1 MARKLRTGFTTGTA
15 AAAAAKGA
23 LLSLFKGRRPGEV
36 SVVLLTG
43 DTITIPIH
51 SCRVDDDRNA
61 SCTVIKD
68 AGDDPDITN
77 GAEIGANV
85 SLLNKMETDPV
96 HIFGGEGVGQITKPG
111 LEVSPGESAI
121 NPGPRKMITQSVKS
135 VLKDFK
141 KNTAVS
147 VEIFVP
153 EGRKLSEKTLNA
165 RLGIIGGISILGTT
179 GLVKPLSHEAYI
191 ATVQSAM
198 SVARAQGI
206 ERIVLTTGRRSERF
220 SQTLWPHL
228 PIESFVQIGDFFKR
242 SLEIASSKRFESIR
256 IAVFFGKAIK
266 MAQGVPHTHAAS
278 ATLTLKQLGEWTKKI
293 TEDSLFA
300 ENICDA
306 NTARQAF
313 YLLIDRHPGVIAHVG
328 RRIVRAARSFINT
341 DARIHAVIFDYN
353 GGVVFD
359 SAQNDH
365 TGLVLEETS
374 E

>member
-23 LLSLFKGRRPGEV
+23 LLSLFKGHRPDAV

-51 SCRVDDDRNA
+51 SCRVDDARNA

-85 SLLNKMETDPV
+85 SLLDKKETDQIQ
-96 HIFGGEGVGQITKPG
+96 IFGGEGVGHITKPG
-111 LEVSPGESAI
+111 LEVPPGEPAI
-121 NPGPRKMITQSVKS
+121 NPGPRKMITRSINS
-135 VLKDFK
+135 VLKDLN
-141 KNTAVS
+141 KNTTVS

-179 GLVKPLSHEAYI
+179 GLVTPLSHDAYI

-206 ERIVLTTGRRSERF
+206 ESIVLTTGRRSERF
-220 SQTLWPHL
+220 SQVLWPHL

-242 SLEIASSKRFESIR
+242 SLEIASSKRFESIC

-278 ATLTLKQLGEWTKKI
+278 ATLTLRQLGAWTKKI
-293 TEDSLFA
+293 TEDSLFS
-300 ENICDA
+300 ENICNA
-306 NTARQAF
+306 NTAREAF
-313 YLLIDRHPGVIAHVG
+313 HLLIDRHPEVIAHVG
-328 RRIVRAARSFINT
+328 LRIVRAVRSFINT
-341 DARIHAVIFDYN
+341 DARIQAVIFDYN

-359 SAQNDH
+359 SVKNDH
-365 TGLVLEETS
+365 TCLVLEETS